1 MTAVMQRTLSDAV
14 SFVGKGLHTGIETT
28 ITFKPAN
35 ENTGYVFVRTD
46 VEGQPQIK
54 ALAEFV
60 TDTSRGTTIEANGT
74 SVSTIEHALAAVYG
88 LEIDNVL
95 IEINGPEVPIL
106 KGNSIDFVEGLK
118 KAGLKEQNAER
129 LYFEIKENIAHIDNE
144 KNVEYLAVSSE
155 NYSLNVLVDYN
166 SKVLTNQY
174 ASLNSLTDFSKEV
187 APARTFVFLHELEF
201 LVHNNLVK
209 GGDLDNAIV
218 IVDKEISKESLD
230 KLSEF
235 FKQDKVDVVPEQG
248 ILNNL
253 KLNFINE
260 PARHKLL
267 DLIGDLAL
275 IGYPIKGRVFARRP
289 GHKSNVEFAQKIRKI
304 AKKQMSG
311 MSAPNIDL
319 NAEPLYDI
327 NKIKQILPHR
337 PPFLLVDK
345 IMSMSENSIIGVKN
359 VTMNEPFFVGHFP
372 SEPVLP
378 GVLIVEAMAQ
388 TGGILVLSTVP
399 DPENYATYF
408 MKIDSVKFKQ
418 KVVPGDSLVF
428 KCSLVAPIRRGIA
441 QMKAQAFVGNV
452 LVTEAEL
459 MAQIAKAK

>member
-1 MTAVMQRTLSDAV
+1 MAEMQKTIAGPV

-28 ITFKPAN
+28 LTFKPAP
-35 ENTGYVFVRTD
+35 ENTGYIFIRTD
-46 VEGQPQIK
+46 LEGAPQIK

-60 TDTSRGTTIEANGT
+60 TDTSRGTTIEANGA
-74 SVSTIEHALAAVYG
+74 SVNTIEHALSAVYG
-88 LEIDNVL
+88 LQVDNAYIEID
-95 IEINGPEVPIL
+95 GPEVPIL
-106 KGNSIDFVEGLK
+106 KGNAIEFVEGLQK
-118 KAGLKEQNAER
+118 VGFQEQNEER
-129 LYFEIKENIAHIDNE
+129 VYFEIKENISHLDPE
-144 KNVEYLAVSSE
+144 KNVEYLAVADE

-166 SKVLTNQY
+166 SSVLTNQY
-174 ASLNSLTDFSKEV
+174 ADLKCLTDFPTEI
-187 APARTFVFLHELEF
+187 AAARTFVFLHELEF
-201 LVHNNLVK
+201 LVANNLVK

-230 KLSEF
+230 NLSEF

-253 KLNFINE
+253 ELNFANE

-267 DLIGDLAL
+267 DMVGDLAL

-304 AKKQMSG
+304 AKKQLSG
-311 MSAPNIDL
+311 NSAPDIDL
-319 NAEPLYDI
+319 NATPLYDI
-327 NKIKQILPHR
+327 NQIKNILPHR

-345 IMSMSENSIIGVKN
+345 VMEMGSNSIIGVKN
-359 VTMNEPFFVGHFP
+359 VSMNEQFFVGHFP
-372 SEPVLP
+372 TEPVMP

-388 TGGILVLSTVP
+388 TGGILVLDTVP

-418 KVVPGDSLVF
+418 KVVPGDTLVF
-428 KCSLVAPIRRGIA
+428 KCSLTAPIRRGIA
-441 QMKAQAFVGNV
+441 QMKAQAFVGEK
-452 LVTEAEL
+452 LVTEADL
-459 MAQIAKAK
+459 MAQIAKVK

>member
-1 MTAVMQRTLSDAV
+1 MAVMQRTISEDV
-14 SFVGKGLHTGIETT
+14 TFIGKGLHTGVETT
-28 ITFKPAN
+28 IIFKPAP
-35 ENTGYVFVRTD
+35 ENTGYVFIRTD

-74 SVSTIEHALAAVYG
+74 SVSTIEHAIASVYG
-88 LEIDNVL
+88 LQIDNVF

-106 KGNSIDFVEGLK
+106 KGNSIDFVEGLE
-118 KAGLKEQNAER
+118 KAGIQEQNQER
-129 LYFEIKENIAHIDNE
+129 IYFEIKDNITHIDTE
-144 KNVEYLAVSSE
+144 KNVEYMAVADE

-166 SKVLTNQY
+166 SSVLTNQY
-174 ASLNSLTDFSKEV
+174 ADLSCLTNFKEEI

-201 LVHNNLVK
+201 LVANNLVK

-218 IVDKEISKESLD
+218 IVDKEVSKESLD

-235 FKQDKVDVVPEQG
+235 FNQDKLDIIPEQG

-253 KLNFINE
+253 KLNFVNE

-267 DLIGDLAL
+267 DLVGDLAL
-275 IGYPIKGRVFARRP
+275 VGHFIKGRVFSRRP
-289 GHKSNVEFAQKIRKI
+289 GHKSNVEFAKKIRKI
-304 AKKQMSG
+304 AKKQLSG
-311 MSAPNIDL
+311 NSAPDVNVF
-319 NAEPLYDI
+319 ATPLYDI
-327 NKIKQILPHR
+327 NQIKNILPHR

-345 IMSMSENSIIGVKN
+345 IMEMDSDSIIGVKS

-372 SEPVLP
+372 FEPVMP

-388 TGGILVLSTVP
+388 TGGILVLSTVD

-418 KVVPGDSLVF
+418 KVVPGDTLVF
-428 KCSLVAPIRRGIA
+428 KCKLVSPIRRGIA
-441 QMKAQAFVGNV
+441 QMKAQAFVGET

-459 MAQIAKAK
+459 MAQIAKVK